1 MLLNKFLSR
10 TDYESYED
18 LYKNFKI
25 NIPEDFNFAYDVV
38 DEYAKTEPKREALVW
53 CDDNDEDH
61 IFTFKDLSLASMR
74 TANFLCEQGI
84 KKGDRVML
92 ILRRRYEFWFFLLAL
107 HRIGAIAIPATNML
121 AEEDLEYRFNAAEIK
136 MVVSYDE
143 PSLQKE
149 VDKAKTKCPSV
160 EKLVTVG
167 QTARQNW
174 VSFYDDYEIYP
185 AKFPRPQGE
194 EATHNDDIMIV
205 YFTSGTSS
213 NPKMV
218 AHTFTYPLGHIVT
231 AKYWQHVVDGG
242 RHLTVAETGWAKA
255 LWGKIYGQWIAG
267 SAVFT
272 YDMKVFIPGKLLEK
286 MAEYKVTTF
295 CAPPTV
301 YRYILH
307 HGLSRY
313 DLSSLKYC
321 TTAGESLNT
330 DIYNKFYEQ
339 TGIRLQEGYGQTELT
354 LTTGNFGFTEPKP
367 GSIGKPSPGYSMEI
381 VDAEGKPCAAD
392 EVGELIIKIDQGKP
406 FGMFGGY
413 YRDPERTEKVFEGGV
428 YHTGDTATRDK
439 DGYLWF
445 VGRTDDLIKSSG
457 YRISPFEVEEVL
469 HKHPAV
475 LEVAV
480 TGVED
485 KDRGQAV
492 KATVVLK
499 KGYEASKELAKEMQ
513 LFAKNVAASYKSP
526 RIIDFVTELPKTISG
541 KIRRATIRD
550 KDKEA
555 ADAEAQKAEQTTE
568 QKIPTLVAM
577 RTKQQVV
584 KCCPPGQAGDD
595 KSTQGSSGAES

>member
-1 MLLNKFLSR
+1 MLLNKFISKI
-10 TDYESYED
+10 DYDSYED
-18 LYKNFKI
+18 LYENFKI
-25 NIPEDFNFAYDVV
+25 SIPDNFNFAYDVV

-53 CDDNDEDH
+53 CDDNDEAH
-61 IFTFKDLSLASMR
+61 IFTFKDLSLASQR
-74 TANFLCEQGI
+74 TANFLVEQGI
-84 KKGDRVML
+84 QKGDRVML

-121 AEEDLEYRFNAAEIK
+121 AAEDLEYRFNAAEVK
-136 MVVSYDE
+136 MVVTYDE
-143 PSLQKE
+143 PALQKE
-149 VDKAKTKCPSV
+149 VDKAKSKCSSI

-174 VSFYDDYEIYP
+174 ISFYDDYEI
-185 AKFPRPQGE
+185 FPSTFERPVGDA
-194 EATHNDDIMIV
+194 ATHNDDIMIV

-218 AHTFTYPLGHIVT
+218 AHTYTYPLGHIVT

-286 MAEYKVTTF
+286 MAEYKITTF

-301 YRYILH
+301 YRYILQ
-307 HGLSRY
+307 HGIGKY

-321 TTAGESLNT
+321 TTAGEALNL
-330 DIYNKFYEQ
+330 DIYEKFFEQ
-339 TGIRLQEGYGQTELT
+339 TGIRMQEGYGQTELT
-354 LTTGNFGFTEPKP
+354 LTTGNFGFSEPRP
-367 GSIGKPSPGYSMEI
+367 GSMGKPSPGYRMEI
-381 VDAEGKPCAAD
+381 VNAEGEPCAD
-392 EVGELIIKIDQGKP
+392 NEVGELIIKIDQGKP

-413 YRDPERTEKVFEGGV
+413 YRDEERTKRVFEGGV
-428 YHTGDTATRDK
+428 YHTGDTATRDEN
-439 DGYLWF
+439 GYYWF

-457 YRISPFEVEEVL
+457 YRISPFEVEEVI

-492 KATVVLK
+492 KASIVLQ
-499 KGYEASKELAKEMQ
+499 KGYEASKELAKEIQ
-513 LFAKNVAASYKSP
+513 LFTKKIAASYKSP

-550 KDKEA
+550 KDA
-555 ADAEAQKAEQTTE
+555 SANGSTTE
-568 QKIPTLVAM
+568 GEVSENA
-577 RTKQQVV
+577 VEN
-584 KCCPPGQAGDD
+584 
-595 KSTQGSSGAES
+595 AESKTEEK

>member
-1 MLLNKFLSR
+1 MLLNKFLAR

-18 LYKNFKI
+18 LYQNFKI
-25 NIPEDFNFAYDVV
+25 SIPDNFNFAYDVV
-38 DEYAKTEPKREALVW
+38 DEYAKNEPKREALVW
-53 CDDNDEDH
+53 CDDNDESH
-61 IFTFKDLSLASMR
+61 IFTFKDLSLASQR
-74 TANFLCEQGI
+74 TANFLKDQGI

-121 AEEDLEYRFNAAEIK
+121 AAEDLEYRFKAADVK
-136 MVVSYDE
+136 MVVTYDE
-143 PSLQKE
+143 PALQKE
-149 VDKAKTKCPSV
+149 VDKAKTKSPSV

-167 QTARQNW
+167 LTARQNW
-174 VSFYDDYEIYP
+174 ISFYDDYEIYP
-185 AKFPRPQGE
+185 AKFERPTGE
-194 EATHNDDIMIV
+194 DAISNDDIMVV

-301 YRYILH
+301 YRYILQ
-307 HGLSRY
+307 HGISKY
-313 DLSSLKYC
+313 DLSNLKHC
-321 TTAGESLNT
+321 TTAGEALNL
-330 DIYNKFYEQ
+330 DIYNRFYEQ
-339 TGIRLQEGYGQTELT
+339 TGLRMQEGYGQTELT
-354 LTTGNFGFTEPKP
+354 LTTGNFGYTEPRP
-367 GSIGKPSPGYSMEI
+367 GSMGKPSPGYSMEI
-381 VDAEGKPCAAD
+381 VNADGEPCGVD

-413 YRDPERTEKVFEGGV
+413 YRDEERTEKVFEGGV

-439 DGYLWF
+439 DGYYWF

-492 KATVVLK
+492 KATIVLQ
-499 KGYEASKELAKEMQ
+499 KGYEASKELAKEIQ
-513 LFAKNVAASYKSP
+513 LFTKKVAASYKSP
-526 RIIDFVTELPKTISG
+526 RIIDFVSELPKTISG

-550 KDKEA
+550 KD
-555 ADAEAQKAEQTTE
+555 AEAQKAENAENAETSTA
-568 QKIPTLVAM
+568 PT
-577 RTKQQVV
+577 QSH
-584 KCCPPGQAGDD
+584 PD
-595 KSTQGSSGAES
+595 ESQDRHS

>member
-1 MLLNKFLSR
+1 MLLNKFISR
-10 TDYESYED
+10 IDYESYED
-18 LYKNFKI
+18 LYNNFKI
-25 NIPEDFNFAYDVV
+25 SIPDNFNFAYDVV

-53 CDDNDEDH
+53 CDDNDESH
-61 IFTFKDLSLASMR
+61 IFTFKDISLASQR
-74 TANFLCEQGI
+74 TANFLVEQGI

-121 AEEDLEYRFNAAEIK
+121 AAEDLEYRFKAAEVK
-136 MVVSYDE
+136 MVVTYDE
-143 PSLQKE
+143 PALQKE
-149 VDKAKTKCPSV
+149 VDKAKSKSASV

-174 VSFYDDYEIYP
+174 ISFYDDYEIFP
-185 AKFPRPQGE
+185 AKFERPEGDA
-194 EATHNDDIMIV
+194 ATHNDDIMIV

-301 YRYILH
+301 YRYILQ
-307 HGLSRY
+307 HGIGKY
-313 DLSSLKYC
+313 DLSSLKHC
-321 TTAGESLNT
+321 TTAGEALNV

-339 TGIRLQEGYGQTELT
+339 TGLRMQEGYGQTELT
-354 LTTGNFGFTEPKP
+354 LTTGNFGFSEPHP
-367 GSIGKPSPGYSMEI
+367 GSMGKPSPGYRMEI
-381 VDAEGKPCAAD
+381 VNADGEPCADD

-413 YRDPERTEKVFEGGV
+413 YRDDERTEKVFEGGV

-439 DGYLWF
+439 DGYYWF
-445 VGRTDDLIKSSG
+445 VGRNDDLIKSSG
-457 YRISPFEVEEVL
+457 YRISPFEVEEVI

-492 KATVVLK
+492 KATIVLQ
-499 KGYEASKELAKEMQ
+499 KGYEASKELAKEIQ
-513 LFAKNVAASYKSP
+513 LFTKKVAASYKSP

-550 KDKEA
+550 KD
-555 ADAEAQKAEQTTE
+555 AEAQKAENTE
-568 QKIPTLVAM
+568 NASNENAEAPA
-577 RTKQQVV
+577 
-584 KCCPPGQAGDD
+584 DN
-595 KSTQGSSGAES
+595 SAES

>member
-1 MLLNKFLSR
+1 MILNKFLSKI
-10 TDYESYED
+10 DYKSYED

-25 NIPEDFNFAYDVV
+25 TIPNDFNFAYDVV

-61 IFTFKDLSLASMR
+61 IFTFKDLSLASQR
-74 TANFLCEQGI
+74 TANFLVEQGI
-84 KKGDRVML
+84 QKGDRVML

-121 AEEDLEYRFNAAEIK
+121 AAEDLEYRFNAAEIK
-136 MVVSYDE
+136 MVVTYDD
-143 PSLQKE
+143 PALQKE
-149 VDKAKTKCPSV
+149 VDKAKSKCESV

-174 VSFYDDYEIYP
+174 ISFYDDYEL
-185 AKFPRPQGE
+185 FPSTFERPVGDA
-194 EATHNDDIMIV
+194 ATHNDDIMIV

-218 AHTFTYPLGHIVT
+218 AHTYTYPLGHIVT

-272 YDMKVFIPGKLLEK
+272 YDMTTFIPGKLLEK

-301 YRYILH
+301 YRYILQ
-307 HGLSRY
+307 HGLSKY
-313 DLSSLKYC
+313 DLSSLQYC
-321 TTAGESLNT
+321 TTAGEALNL
-330 DIYNKFYEQ
+330 DIYNRFYEQ
-339 TGIRLQEGYGQTELT
+339 TGIRMQEGYGQTELT
-354 LTTGNFGFTEPKP
+354 LTTGNFGFSEPHP
-367 GSIGKPSPGYSMEI
+367 GSIGKPSPGYQMEI
-381 VDAEGKPCAAD
+381 INAEGKPCEAE

-413 YRDPERTEKVFEGGV
+413 YRDAERTEKVFEGGV
-428 YHTGDTATRDK
+428 YHTGDTAYRDK
-439 DGYLWF
+439 DGFFWF

-485 KDRGQAV
+485 KSRGQAV
-492 KATVVLK
+492 KATVVLQ
-499 KGYEASKELAKEMQ
+499 KGYEASKELAKEIQ
-513 LFAKNVAASYKSP
+513 LFAKNIAASYKSP

-550 KDKEA
+550 KDTAENVTAPDEA
-555 ADAEAQKAEQTTE
+555 NAENAASETSEEK
-568 QKIPTLVAM
+568 
-577 RTKQQVV
+577 
-584 KCCPPGQAGDD
+584 
-595 KSTQGSSGAES
+595 

>member
-1 MLLNKFLSR
+1 MLLNRFISR
-10 TDYESYED
+10 IDYDSYED

-25 NIPEDFNFAYDVV
+25 SIPDNFNFAYDVV
-38 DEYAKTEPKREALVW
+38 DEYAKNEPKREALVW
-53 CDDNDEDH
+53 CDDNDESH
-61 IFTFKDLSLASMR
+61 IFTFKDLSLASQR
-74 TANFLCEQGI
+74 TANFLVEQGI

-121 AEEDLEYRFNAAEIK
+121 AAEDLEYRFNAAKVK
-136 MVVSYDE
+136 MVVTYDD
-143 PSLQKE
+143 SAVQKE
-149 VDKAKTKCPSV
+149 VDKAKSKCDSV

-174 VSFYDDYEIYP
+174 ISFYDDYELFP
-185 AKFPRPQGE
+185 ATFERPTGE
-194 EATHNDDIMIV
+194 AATHNDDIMIV

-218 AHTFTYPLGHIVT
+218 AHTYTYPLGHIVT

-272 YDMKVFIPGKLLEK
+272 YDMTVFIPGKLLEK

-301 YRYILH
+301 YRYILQ
-307 HGLSRY
+307 HGISKY
-313 DLSSLKYC
+313 DLSSLQYC
-321 TTAGESLNT
+321 TTAGESLNL
-330 DIYNKFYEQ
+330 DIYEKFYQQ

-354 LTTGNFGFTEPKP
+354 LTTGNFGFSEPHP
-367 GSIGKPSPGYSMEI
+367 GSMGKPSPGYRMEI
-381 VDAEGKPCAAD
+381 VNAEGQPCADD

-413 YRDPERTEKVFEGGV
+413 YNDPERTEKVFEGGV

-439 DGYLWF
+439 DGFFWF

-485 KDRGQAV
+485 KSRGQAV
-492 KATVVLK
+492 KATVVLQ
-499 KGYEASKELAKEMQ
+499 KGYEASKDLAKEIQ
-513 LFAKNVAASYKSP
+513 LFAKNIAASYKSP

-550 KDKEA
+550 KDA
-555 ADAEAQKAEQTTE
+555 STGTTATDAENAVAENAAE
-568 QKIPTLVAM
+568 N
-577 RTKQQVV
+577 
-584 KCCPPGQAGDD
+584 
-595 KSTQGSSGAES
+595 AESKTEEK

>member
-1 MLLNKFLSR
+1 MLLNKFLAR

-25 NIPEDFNFAYDVV
+25 SIPDNFNFAYDVV
-38 DEYAKTEPKREALVW
+38 DEYAKNEPKREALVW
-53 CDDNDEDH
+53 CDDNDESH
-61 IFTFKDLSLASMR
+61 IFTFKDLSLASQR
-74 TANFLCEQGI
+74 TANFLKDQGI

-121 AEEDLEYRFNAAEIK
+121 AAEDLEYRFKAADVK
-136 MVVSYDE
+136 MVVTYDE
-143 PSLQKE
+143 PALQKE
-149 VDKAKTKCPSV
+149 VDKAKTKSPSV

-167 QTARQNW
+167 LTARQNW
-174 VSFYDDYEIYP
+174 ISFYDDYEIYP
-185 AKFPRPQGE
+185 AKFERPTGE
-194 EATHNDDIMIV
+194 DAISNDDIMVV

-301 YRYILH
+301 YRYILQ
-307 HGLSRY
+307 HGISKY
-313 DLSSLKYC
+313 DLSNLKHC
-321 TTAGESLNT
+321 TTAGEALNL
-330 DIYNKFYEQ
+330 DIYNRFYEQ
-339 TGIRLQEGYGQTELT
+339 TGLRMQEGYGQTELT
-354 LTTGNFGFTEPKP
+354 LTTGNFGYTEPRP
-367 GSIGKPSPGYSMEI
+367 GSMGKPSPGYSMEI
-381 VDAEGKPCAAD
+381 VNADGEPCGVD

-413 YRDPERTEKVFEGGV
+413 YRDEERTEKVFEGGV

-439 DGYLWF
+439 DGYYWF

-492 KATVVLK
+492 KATIVLQ
-499 KGYEASKELAKEMQ
+499 KGYEASKELAKEIQ
-513 LFAKNVAASYKSP
+513 LFTKKVAASYKSP
-526 RIIDFVTELPKTISG
+526 RIIDFVSELPKTISG

-550 KDKEA
+550 KD
-555 ADAEAQKAEQTTE
+555 AEAQKAENAENAET
-568 QKIPTLVAM
+568 
-577 RTKQQVV
+577 
-584 KCCPPGQAGDD
+584 
-595 KSTQGSSGAES
+595 STAPAQSHPDESQDRHS

>member
-1 MLLNKFLSR
+1 MLLNKFLAR

-18 LYKNFKI
+18 LYQNFKI
-25 NIPEDFNFAYDVV
+25 SIPDNFNFAYDVV
-38 DEYAKTEPKREALVW
+38 DEYAKNEPKREALVW
-53 CDDNDEDH
+53 CDDNDESH
-61 IFTFKDLSLASMR
+61 IFTFKDLSLASQR
-74 TANFLCEQGI
+74 TANFLKDQGI

-121 AEEDLEYRFNAAEIK
+121 AAEDLEYRFKAADVK
-136 MVVSYDE
+136 MVVTYDE
-143 PSLQKE
+143 PALQKE
-149 VDKAKTKCPSV
+149 VDKAKTKSPSV

-167 QTARQNW
+167 LTARQNW
-174 VSFYDDYEIYP
+174 ISFYDDYEIYP
-185 AKFPRPQGE
+185 AKFERPSGE
-194 EATHNDDIMIV
+194 DAISNDDIMVV

-301 YRYILH
+301 YRYILQ
-307 HGLSRY
+307 HGISKY
-313 DLSSLKYC
+313 DLSNLKHC
-321 TTAGESLNT
+321 TTAGEALNL
-330 DIYNKFYEQ
+330 DIYNRFYEQ
-339 TGIRLQEGYGQTELT
+339 TGLRMQEGYGQTELT
-354 LTTGNFGFTEPKP
+354 LTTGNFGYTEPRP
-367 GSIGKPSPGYSMEI
+367 GSMGKPSPGYSMEI
-381 VDAEGKPCAAD
+381 VNADGEPCGVD

-413 YRDPERTEKVFEGGV
+413 YRDEERTEKVFEGGV

-439 DGYLWF
+439 DGYYWF

-492 KATVVLK
+492 KATIVLQ
-499 KGYEASKELAKEMQ
+499 KGYEASKELAKEIQ
-513 LFAKNVAASYKSP
+513 LFTKKVAASYKSP
-526 RIIDFVTELPKTISG
+526 RIIDFVSELPKTISG

-550 KDKEA
+550 KD
-555 ADAEAQKAEQTTE
+555 AEAQKAENAENAET
-568 QKIPTLVAM
+568 
-577 RTKQQVV
+577 
-584 KCCPPGQAGDD
+584 
-595 KSTQGSSGAES
+595 STAPAQSHPDESQDRHS

>member
-1 MLLNKFLSR
+1 MLLNKFLAR

-25 NIPEDFNFAYDVV
+25 SIPDNFNFAYDVV
-38 DEYAKTEPKREALVW
+38 DEYAKNEPKREALVW
-53 CDDNDEDH
+53 CDDNDESH
-61 IFTFKDLSLASMR
+61 IFTFKDLSLASQR
-74 TANFLCEQGI
+74 TANFLKDQGI

-121 AEEDLEYRFNAAEIK
+121 AAEDLEYRFKAADVK
-136 MVVSYDE
+136 MVVTYDE
-143 PSLQKE
+143 PALQKE
-149 VDKAKTKCPSV
+149 VDKAKTKSPSV

-167 QTARQNW
+167 LTARQNW
-174 VSFYDDYEIYP
+174 ISFYDDYEIYP
-185 AKFPRPQGE
+185 AKFERPSGE
-194 EATHNDDIMIV
+194 DAISNDDIMVV

-301 YRYILH
+301 YRYILQ
-307 HGLSRY
+307 HGISKY
-313 DLSSLKYC
+313 DLSNLKHC
-321 TTAGESLNT
+321 TTAGEALNL
-330 DIYNKFYEQ
+330 DIYNRFYEQ
-339 TGIRLQEGYGQTELT
+339 TGLRMQEGYGQTELT
-354 LTTGNFGFTEPKP
+354 LTTGNFGYTEPRP
-367 GSIGKPSPGYSMEI
+367 GSMGKPSPGYSMEI
-381 VDAEGKPCAAD
+381 VNADGEPCGVD

-413 YRDPERTEKVFEGGV
+413 YRDEERTEKVFEGGV

-439 DGYLWF
+439 DGYYWF

-492 KATVVLK
+492 KATIVLQ
-499 KGYEASKELAKEMQ
+499 KGYEASKELAKEIQ
-513 LFAKNVAASYKSP
+513 LFTKKVAASYKSP

-550 KDKEA
+550 KDASASSAQASQTDQVSQAESANDASTSPATETQASENKEA
-555 ADAEAQKAEQTTE
+555 
-568 QKIPTLVAM
+568 
-577 RTKQQVV
+577 
-584 KCCPPGQAGDD
+584 
-595 KSTQGSSGAES
+595 

>member
-25 NIPEDFNFAYDVV
+25 TIPDNFNFAYDVV

-53 CDDNDEDH
+53 CDDEDESH
-61 IFTFKDLSLASMR
+61 IFTFKDLSLASQR
-74 TANFLCEQGI
+74 TANFLIEQGI
-84 KKGDRVML
+84 QKGDRVML

-121 AEEDLEYRFNAAEIK
+121 AAEDLEYRFNAAEVK
-136 MVVSYDE
+136 MVVTYDE

-149 VDKAKTKCPSV
+149 VDKAKSKCESV

-185 AKFPRPQGE
+185 AKFPRPEGDA
-194 EATHNDDIMIV
+194 ATHNDDIMIV

-301 YRYILH
+301 YRYILQ
-307 HGLSRY
+307 HGIGRY

-321 TTAGESLNT
+321 TTAGEALNL
-330 DIYNKFYEQ
+330 DIYNRFYEQ

-354 LTTGNFGFTEPKP
+354 LTTGNFGFSEPRP
-367 GSIGKPSPGYSMEI
+367 GSMGKPSPGYRMEI
-381 VDAEGKPCAAD
+381 VNAEGNPCADD

-413 YRDPERTEKVFEGGV
+413 YRDQERTERVFEGGV

-439 DGYLWF
+439 DGYYWF
-445 VGRTDDLIKSSG
+445 VGRNDDLIKSSG
-457 YRISPFEVEEVL
+457 YRISPFEVEEVI

-492 KATVVLK
+492 KATIVLQ
-499 KGYEASKELAKEMQ
+499 KGYEASKDLAKEIQ
-513 LFAKNVAASYKSP
+513 LFTKKVAASYKSP

-550 KDKEA
+550 KD
-555 ADAEAQKAEQTTE
+555 AEAQNADASASSATENAEATTSPETNSE
-568 QKIPTLVAM
+568 QE
-577 RTKQQVV
+577 
-584 KCCPPGQAGDD
+584 G
-595 KSTQGSSGAES
+595 

>member
-1 MLLNKFLSR
+1 MLLNKFLAR

-25 NIPEDFNFAYDVV
+25 SIPDNFNFAYDVV
-38 DEYAKTEPKREALVW
+38 DEYAKNEPKREALVW
-53 CDDNDEDH
+53 CDDNDESH
-61 IFTFKDLSLASMR
+61 IFTFKDLSLASQR
-74 TANFLCEQGI
+74 TANFLVEQGI

-121 AEEDLEYRFNAAEIK
+121 AAEDLEYRFKAADVK
-136 MVVSYDE
+136 MVVTYDE
-143 PSLQKE
+143 PALQKE
-149 VDKAKTKCPSV
+149 VDKAKSKSPSV

-167 QTARQNW
+167 LTARQNW
-174 VSFYDDYEIYP
+174 ISFYDDYEIYP
-185 AKFPRPQGE
+185 AKFERPSGE
-194 EATHNDDIMIV
+194 DAIKNDDIMVV

-301 YRYILH
+301 YRYILQ
-307 HGLSRY
+307 HGISKY
-313 DLSSLKYC
+313 DLSSLKHC
-321 TTAGESLNT
+321 TTAGEALNL
-330 DIYNKFYEQ
+330 DIYNRFYEQ
-339 TGIRLQEGYGQTELT
+339 TGLRMQEGYGQTELT
-354 LTTGNFGFTEPKP
+354 LTTGNFGFTEPRP
-367 GSIGKPSPGYSMEI
+367 GSMGKPSPGYSMEI
-381 VDAEGKPCAAD
+381 VNADGEPCGVD

-439 DGYLWF
+439 DGYYWF

-499 KGYEASKELAKEMQ
+499 KGYEASKDLAKEMQ

-550 KDKEA
+550 KD
-555 ADAEAQKAEQTTE
+555 AEAKNAENAE
-568 QKIPTLVAM
+568 NASNENAEAPA
-577 RTKQQVV
+577 
-584 KCCPPGQAGDD
+584 DN
-595 KSTQGSSGAES
+595 SAES

>member
-1 MLLNKFLSR
+1 MILNKFLSKIE
-10 TDYESYED
+10 YKSYDD

-25 NIPEDFNFAYDVV
+25 SIPDNFNFAYDVV

-61 IFTFKDLSLASMR
+61 IFTFKDLSQASQR
-74 TANFLCEQGI
+74 TANFLVEQGI
-84 KKGDRVML
+84 RKGDRVML

-121 AEEDLEYRFNAAEIK
+121 AAEDLEYRFNAAEIK
-136 MVVSYDE
+136 MVVTYDD
-143 PSLQKE
+143 PALQKE
-149 VDKAKTKCPSV
+149 VDKAKSKCNSV
-160 EKLVTVG
+160 EKLVTIG

-174 VSFYDDYEIYP
+174 ISFYNDYEIYP
-185 AKFPRPQGE
+185 ATFERPVGD

-218 AHTFTYPLGHIVT
+218 AHTYTYPLGHIVT

-272 YDMKVFIPGKLLEK
+272 YDMTTFIPGKLLEK

-301 YRYILH
+301 YRYILQ
-307 HGLSRY
+307 HGIGKY
-313 DLSSLKYC
+313 DLSNLKYC
-321 TTAGESLNT
+321 TTAGESLNL
-330 DIYNKFYEQ
+330 DIYNKFFEQ
-339 TGIRLQEGYGQTELT
+339 TGIRMQEGYGQTELT
-354 LTTGNFGFTEPKP
+354 LTTGNFGFSEPHP
-367 GSIGKPSPGYSMEI
+367 GSMGKPSPGYRMEI
-381 VDAEGKPCAAD
+381 VNTEGKPCAAD

-413 YRDPERTEKVFEGGV
+413 YRDAERTEKVFEGGV
-428 YHTGDTATRDK
+428 YHTGDTAYRDK
-439 DGYLWF
+439 DGFFWF

-485 KDRGQAV
+485 KSRGQAV
-492 KATVVLK
+492 KATVVLQ
-499 KGYEASKELAKEMQ
+499 KGYEASKELAKEIQ
-513 LFAKNVAASYKSP
+513 LFAKNIAASYKSP

-550 KDKEA
+550 KDAAEA
-555 ADAEAQKAEQTTE
+555 SASSPTVDAPNETPEKNVANTASDAEK
-568 QKIPTLVAM
+568 
-577 RTKQQVV
+577 
-584 KCCPPGQAGDD
+584 
-595 KSTQGSSGAES
+595 

>member
-1 MLLNKFLSR
+1 MLLNKFLAR

-18 LYKNFKI
+18 LYQNFKI
-25 NIPEDFNFAYDVV
+25 SIPDNFNFAYDVV
-38 DEYAKTEPKREALVW
+38 DEYAKNEPKREALVW
-53 CDDNDEDH
+53 CDDNDESH
-61 IFTFKDLSLASMR
+61 IFTFKDLSLASQR
-74 TANFLCEQGI
+74 TANFLKDQGI

-121 AEEDLEYRFNAAEIK
+121 AAEDLEYRFKAADVK
-136 MVVSYDE
+136 MVVTYDE
-143 PSLQKE
+143 PALQKE
-149 VDKAKTKCPSV
+149 VDKAKTKSPSV

-167 QTARQNW
+167 LTARQNW
-174 VSFYDDYEIYP
+174 ISFYDDYEIYP
-185 AKFPRPQGE
+185 AKFERPSGE
-194 EATHNDDIMIV
+194 DAISNDDIMVV

-301 YRYILH
+301 YRYILQ
-307 HGLSRY
+307 HGISKY
-313 DLSSLKYC
+313 DLSNLKHC
-321 TTAGESLNT
+321 TTAGEALNL
-330 DIYNKFYEQ
+330 DIYNRFYEQ
-339 TGIRLQEGYGQTELT
+339 TGLRMQEGYGQTELT
-354 LTTGNFGFTEPKP
+354 LTTGNFGYTEPRP
-367 GSIGKPSPGYSMEI
+367 GSMGKPSPGYSMEI
-381 VDAEGKPCAAD
+381 VNADGEPCGVD

-413 YRDPERTEKVFEGGV
+413 YRDEERTEKVFEGGV

-439 DGYLWF
+439 DGYYWF

-492 KATVVLK
+492 KATIVLQ
-499 KGYEASKELAKEMQ
+499 KGYEASKELAKEIQ
-513 LFAKNVAASYKSP
+513 LFTKKVAASYKSP

-550 KDKEA
+550 KD
-555 ADAEAQKAEQTTE
+555 AEAQKAENAENAET
-568 QKIPTLVAM
+568 
-577 RTKQQVV
+577 
-584 KCCPPGQAGDD
+584 
-595 KSTQGSSGAES
+595 STAPAQSHPDESQDRHS

>member
-1 MLLNKFLSR
+1 MLLNKFISR
-10 TDYESYED
+10 IDYESYED
-18 LYKNFKI
+18 LYNNFKI
-25 NIPEDFNFAYDVV
+25 SIPDNFNFAYDVV

-53 CDDNDEDH
+53 CDDNDESH
-61 IFTFKDLSLASMR
+61 IFTFKDISLASQR
-74 TANFLCEQGI
+74 TANFLVEQGI

-121 AEEDLEYRFNAAEIK
+121 AAEDLEYRFKAAEVK
-136 MVVSYDE
+136 MVVTYDE
-143 PSLQKE
+143 PALQKE
-149 VDKAKTKCPSV
+149 VDKAKSKCTSV

-174 VSFYDDYEIYP
+174 ISFYDDYEIFP
-185 AKFPRPQGE
+185 AKFERPEGDT
-194 EATHNDDIMIV
+194 ATHNDDIMIV

-301 YRYILH
+301 YRYILQ
-307 HGLSRY
+307 HGIGKY
-313 DLSSLKYC
+313 DLSSLKHC
-321 TTAGESLNT
+321 TTAGEALNV

-339 TGIRLQEGYGQTELT
+339 TGLRMQEGYGQTELT
-354 LTTGNFGFTEPKP
+354 LTTGNFGFSEPHP
-367 GSIGKPSPGYSMEI
+367 GSMGKPSPGYRMEI
-381 VDAEGKPCAAD
+381 VNADGEPCADD

-413 YRDPERTEKVFEGGV
+413 YRDDERTEKVFEGGV

-439 DGYLWF
+439 DGYYWF
-445 VGRTDDLIKSSG
+445 VGRNDDLIKSSG
-457 YRISPFEVEEVL
+457 YRISPFEVEEVI

-492 KATVVLK
+492 KATIVLQ
-499 KGYEASKELAKEMQ
+499 KGYEASKELAKEIQ
-513 LFAKNVAASYKSP
+513 LFTKKVAASYKSP

-550 KDKEA
+550 KD
-555 ADAEAQKAEQTTE
+555 AEAKNAENTE
-568 QKIPTLVAM
+568 NASNENAEAPA
-577 RTKQQVV
+577 
-584 KCCPPGQAGDD
+584 DN
-595 KSTQGSSGAES
+595 SAES

>member
-1 MLLNKFLSR
+1 MILNKFLSR
-10 TDYESYED
+10 IDYESYED

-25 NIPEDFNFAYDVV
+25 SIPDNFNFAYDVV

-53 CDDNDEDH
+53 CDDNDESH
-61 IFTFKDLSLASMR
+61 IFTFKDLSLASQR
-74 TANFLCEQGI
+74 TANFLVEQGI
-84 KKGDRVML
+84 QKGDRVML

-121 AEEDLEYRFNAAEIK
+121 AAEDLEYRFKAAEVK
-136 MVVSYDE
+136 MVVTYDE
-143 PSLQKE
+143 PALQKE
-149 VDKAKTKCPSV
+149 VDKAKSKCPSV

-174 VSFYDDYEIYP
+174 ISFYDDYEIFP
-185 AKFPRPQGE
+185 AKFERPEGE
-194 EATHNDDIMIV
+194 AATRNDDIMIV

-286 MAEYKVTTF
+286 MAEYKITTF

-301 YRYILH
+301 YRYILQ
-307 HGLSRY
+307 HGISRY
-313 DLSSLKYC
+313 DLSSLQYC
-321 TTAGESLNT
+321 TTAGEALNV

-339 TGIRLQEGYGQTELT
+339 TGIRMQEGYGQTELT
-354 LTTGNFGFTEPKP
+354 LTTGNFGFSEPHP
-367 GSIGKPSPGYSMEI
+367 GSMGKPSPGYSMEI
-381 VDAEGKPCAAD
+381 VNADGEPCADD
-392 EVGELIIKIDQGKP
+392 EVGELIIKIDQDKP

-413 YRDPERTEKVFEGGV
+413 YRDDERTEKVFEGGV

-439 DGYLWF
+439 DGYYWF
-445 VGRTDDLIKSSG
+445 VGRNDDLIKSSG
-457 YRISPFEVEEVL
+457 YRISPFEVEEVI

-492 KATVVLK
+492 KATIVLQ
-499 KGYEASKELAKEMQ
+499 KGYEASKELAKEIQ
-513 LFAKNVAASYKSP
+513 LFTKKVAASYKSP

-550 KDKEA
+550 KD
-555 ADAEAQKAEQTTE
+555 AEAKN
-568 QKIPTLVAM
+568 
-577 RTKQQVV
+577 
-584 KCCPPGQAGDD
+584 
-595 KSTQGSSGAES
+595 AESTENASNQNAEAPADNSAES

>member
-1 MLLNKFLSR
+1 MILNKFLSR
-10 TDYESYED
+10 IDYKSYED

-25 NIPEDFNFAYDVV
+25 TIPNDFNFAYDVV

-61 IFTFKDLSLASMR
+61 IFTFKDLSLASQR
-74 TANFLCEQGI
+74 TANFLVEQGI
-84 KKGDRVML
+84 QKGDRVML

-121 AEEDLEYRFNAAEIK
+121 AAEDLEYRFNAAEIK
-136 MVVSYDE
+136 MVVTYDD
-143 PSLQKE
+143 PALQKE
-149 VDKAKTKCPSV
+149 VDKAKSKCESV

-174 VSFYDDYEIYP
+174 ISFYDDYEL
-185 AKFPRPQGE
+185 FPSTFERPVGDA
-194 EATHNDDIMIV
+194 ATHNDDIMIV

-218 AHTFTYPLGHIVT
+218 AHTYTYPLGHIVT

-272 YDMKVFIPGKLLEK
+272 YDMTTFIPGKLLEK

-301 YRYILH
+301 YRYILQ
-307 HGLSRY
+307 HGLSKY
-313 DLSSLKYC
+313 DLSSLQYC
-321 TTAGESLNT
+321 TTAGEALNL
-330 DIYNKFYEQ
+330 DIYNRFYEQ
-339 TGIRLQEGYGQTELT
+339 TGIRMQEGYGQTELT
-354 LTTGNFGFTEPKP
+354 LTTGNFGFSEPHP
-367 GSIGKPSPGYSMEI
+367 GSIGKPSPGYQMEI
-381 VDAEGKPCAAD
+381 INAEGKPCAAE

-413 YRDPERTEKVFEGGV
+413 YRDAERTEKVFEGGV
-428 YHTGDTATRDK
+428 YHTGDTAYCDK
-439 DGYLWF
+439 DGFFWF

-485 KDRGQAV
+485 KSRGQAV
-492 KATVVLK
+492 KATVVLQ
-499 KGYEASKELAKEMQ
+499 KGYEASKDLAKEIQ
-513 LFAKNVAASYKSP
+513 LFAKNIAASYKSP

-550 KDKEA
+550 KDTAENVTAPDEA
-555 ADAEAQKAEQTTE
+555 NAENAASETTANNE
-568 QKIPTLVAM
+568 K
-577 RTKQQVV
+577 
-584 KCCPPGQAGDD
+584 
-595 KSTQGSSGAES
+595 

>member
-1 MLLNKFLSR
+1 MILNKFLSKI
-10 TDYESYED
+10 DYKSYED

-25 NIPEDFNFAYDVV
+25 TIPNDFNFAYDVV

-53 CDDNDEDH
+53 CDDNDESH
-61 IFTFKDLSLASMR
+61 IYTFKDLSLAPQR
-74 TANFLCEQGI
+74 TANFLVEQGI
-84 KKGDRVML
+84 QKGDRVML

-121 AEEDLEYRFNAAEIK
+121 AAEDLEYRFNAAEIK
-136 MVVSYDE
+136 MVVTYDD
-143 PSLQKE
+143 PALQKE
-149 VDKAKTKCPSV
+149 VDKAKSKCESV

-174 VSFYDDYEIYP
+174 ISFYDDYEL
-185 AKFPRPQGE
+185 FPSTFERPVGDA
-194 EATHNDDIMIV
+194 ATHNDDIMIV

-218 AHTFTYPLGHIVT
+218 AHTYTYPLGHIVT

-272 YDMKVFIPGKLLEK
+272 YDMTTFIPGKLLEK

-301 YRYILH
+301 YRYILQ
-307 HGLSRY
+307 HGLSKY
-313 DLSSLKYC
+313 DLSSLQYC
-321 TTAGESLNT
+321 TTAGEALNL
-330 DIYNKFYEQ
+330 DIYNRFFEQ
-339 TGIRLQEGYGQTELT
+339 TGIRMQEGYGQTELT
-354 LTTGNFGFTEPKP
+354 LTTGNFGFSEPHP
-367 GSIGKPSPGYSMEI
+367 GSIGKPSPGYQMEI
-381 VDAEGKPCAAD
+381 INAEGKPCEAE

-413 YRDPERTEKVFEGGV
+413 YRDAERTEKVFEGGV
-428 YHTGDTATRDK
+428 YHTGDTAYRDK
-439 DGYLWF
+439 DGFFWF

-485 KDRGQAV
+485 KSRGQAV
-492 KATVVLK
+492 KATVVLQ
-499 KGYEASKELAKEMQ
+499 KGYEASKELAKEIQ
-513 LFAKNVAASYKSP
+513 LFAKNIAASYKSP

-550 KDKEA
+550 KDTAENVTAPDEA
-555 ADAEAQKAEQTTE
+555 NAENAASETSEEK
-568 QKIPTLVAM
+568 
-577 RTKQQVV
+577 
-584 KCCPPGQAGDD
+584 
-595 KSTQGSSGAES
+595 

>member
-1 MLLNKFLSR
+1 MILNKFLSKI
-10 TDYESYED
+10 DYKSYED

-25 NIPEDFNFAYDVV
+25 TIPNDFNFAYDVV

-53 CDDNDEDH
+53 CDDNDESH
-61 IFTFKDLSLASMR
+61 IYTFKDLSLASQR
-74 TANFLCEQGI
+74 TANFLVEQGI
-84 KKGDRVML
+84 QKGDRVML

-121 AEEDLEYRFNAAEIK
+121 AAEDLEYRFNAAEIK
-136 MVVSYDE
+136 MVVTYDD
-143 PSLQKE
+143 PALQKE
-149 VDKAKTKCPSV
+149 VDKAKSKCESV

-174 VSFYDDYEIYP
+174 ISFYDDYEL
-185 AKFPRPQGE
+185 FPSTFERPVGDA
-194 EATHNDDIMIV
+194 ATHNDDIMIV

-218 AHTFTYPLGHIVT
+218 AHTYTYPLGHIVT

-272 YDMKVFIPGKLLEK
+272 YDMTTFIPGKLLEK

-301 YRYILH
+301 YRYILQ
-307 HGLSRY
+307 HGLSKY
-313 DLSSLKYC
+313 DLSSLQYC
-321 TTAGESLNT
+321 TTAGEALNL
-330 DIYNKFYEQ
+330 DIYNRFYEQ
-339 TGIRLQEGYGQTELT
+339 TGIRMQEGYGQTELT
-354 LTTGNFGFTEPKP
+354 LTTGNFGFSEPHP
-367 GSIGKPSPGYSMEI
+367 GSIGKPSPGYQMEI
-381 VDAEGKPCAAD
+381 INAEGKPCEAE

-413 YRDPERTEKVFEGGV
+413 YRDAERTEKVFEGGV
-428 YHTGDTATRDK
+428 YHTGDTAYRDK
-439 DGYLWF
+439 DGFFWF

-485 KDRGQAV
+485 KSRGQAV
-492 KATVVLK
+492 KATVVLQ
-499 KGYEASKELAKEMQ
+499 KGYEASKELAKEIQ
-513 LFAKNVAASYKSP
+513 LFAKNIAASYKSP

-550 KDKEA
+550 KDTAENVTAPDEA
-555 ADAEAQKAEQTTE
+555 SADNAASETSEEK
-568 QKIPTLVAM
+568 
-577 RTKQQVV
+577 
-584 KCCPPGQAGDD
+584 
-595 KSTQGSSGAES
+595 

>member
-1 MLLNKFLSR
+1 MLLNKFISR
-10 TDYESYED
+10 IDYESYED
-18 LYKNFKI
+18 LYNNFKI
-25 NIPEDFNFAYDVV
+25 SIPDNFNFAYDVV

-53 CDDNDEDH
+53 CDDNDESH
-61 IFTFKDLSLASMR
+61 IFTFKDISLASQR
-74 TANFLCEQGI
+74 TANFLVEQGI

-121 AEEDLEYRFNAAEIK
+121 AAEDLEYRFKAAEVK
-136 MVVSYDE
+136 MVVTYDE
-143 PSLQKE
+143 PALQKE
-149 VDKAKTKCPSV
+149 VDKAKSKSASV

-174 VSFYDDYEIYP
+174 ISFYDDYEIFP
-185 AKFPRPQGE
+185 AKFERPEGDA
-194 EATHNDDIMIV
+194 ATHNDDIMIV

-301 YRYILH
+301 YRYILQ
-307 HGLSRY
+307 HGIAKY
-313 DLSSLKYC
+313 DLSSLQYC
-321 TTAGESLNT
+321 TTAGEALNV
-330 DIYNKFYEQ
+330 DIYEKFYEQ
-339 TGIRLQEGYGQTELT
+339 TGIRMQEGYGQTELT
-354 LTTGNFGFTEPKP
+354 LTTGNFGFSEPHP
-367 GSIGKPSPGYSMEI
+367 GSMGKPSPGYRMEI
-381 VDAEGKPCAAD
+381 VNADGEPCVDD

-413 YRDPERTEKVFEGGV
+413 YRDDERTEKVFEGGV

-439 DGYLWF
+439 DGYYWF
-445 VGRTDDLIKSSG
+445 VGRNDDLIKSSG
-457 YRISPFEVEEVL
+457 YRISPFEVEEVI

-492 KATVVLK
+492 KATIVLQ
-499 KGYEASKELAKEMQ
+499 KGYEASKELAKEIQ
-513 LFAKNVAASYKSP
+513 LFTKKVAASYKSP

-550 KDKEA
+550 KD
-555 ADAEAQKAEQTTE
+555 AEAKNAENTENAETTTSPETHSE
-568 QKIPTLVAM
+568 QE
-577 RTKQQVV
+577 
-584 KCCPPGQAGDD
+584 G
-595 KSTQGSSGAES
+595 

>member
-1 MLLNKFLSR
+1 MILNKFLSKI
-10 TDYESYED
+10 DYKSYED

-25 NIPEDFNFAYDVV
+25 TIPNDFNFAYDVV

-53 CDDNDEDH
+53 CDDNDESH
-61 IFTFKDLSLASMR
+61 IYTFKDLSLASQR
-74 TANFLCEQGI
+74 TANFLVEQGI

-121 AEEDLEYRFNAAEIK
+121 AAEDLEYRFNAAEIK
-136 MVVSYDE
+136 MVVTYDD
-143 PSLQKE
+143 PALQKE
-149 VDKAKTKCPSV
+149 VDKAKSKCESV

-174 VSFYDDYEIYP
+174 ISFYDDYEL
-185 AKFPRPQGE
+185 FPSTFERPVGDA
-194 EATHNDDIMIV
+194 ATHNDDIMIV

-218 AHTFTYPLGHIVT
+218 AHTYTYPLGHIVT

-301 YRYILH
+301 YRYILQ
-307 HGLSRY
+307 HGLSKY
-313 DLSSLKYC
+313 DLSSLQYC
-321 TTAGESLNT
+321 TTAGEALNL
-330 DIYNKFYEQ
+330 DIYNRFFEQ
-339 TGIRLQEGYGQTELT
+339 TGIRMQEGYGQTELT
-354 LTTGNFGFTEPKP
+354 LTTGNFGFSEPHP
-367 GSIGKPSPGYSMEI
+367 GSIGKPSPGYQMEI
-381 VDAEGKPCAAD
+381 INAEGKPCAAE

-413 YRDPERTEKVFEGGV
+413 YRDAERTEKVFEGGV
-428 YHTGDTATRDK
+428 YHTGDTAYCDK
-439 DGYLWF
+439 DGFFWF

-485 KDRGQAV
+485 KSRGQAV
-492 KATVVLK
+492 KATVVLQ
-499 KGYEASKELAKEMQ
+499 KGYEASKELAKEIQ

-526 RIIDFVTELPKTISG
+526 RIIDFVSELPKTISG
-541 KIRRATIRD
+541 KIRRASIRE
-550 KDKEA
+550 KDDASKEA
-555 ADAEAQKAEQTTE
+555 AENTSAGTE
-568 QKIPTLVAM
+568 EK
-577 RTKQQVV
+577 
-584 KCCPPGQAGDD
+584 
-595 KSTQGSSGAES
+595 

>member
-25 NIPEDFNFAYDVV
+25 TIPDNFNFAYDVV

-53 CDDNDEDH
+53 CDDDDESH
-61 IFTFKDLSLASMR
+61 IFTFKDLSLASQR
-74 TANFLCEQGI
+74 TANFLVEQGI
-84 KKGDRVML
+84 QKGDRVML

-121 AEEDLEYRFNAAEIK
+121 AAEDLEYRFKAADVK
-136 MVVSYDE
+136 MVVTYDE
-143 PSLQKE
+143 PALQKE
-149 VDKAKTKCPSV
+149 VDKAKSKCESV

-185 AKFPRPQGE
+185 AKFPRPEGDA
-194 EATHNDDIMIV
+194 ATHNDDIMIV

-286 MAEYKVTTF
+286 MSEYKVTTF

-301 YRYILH
+301 YRYILQ
-307 HGLSRY
+307 HGIGRY

-321 TTAGESLNT
+321 TTAGEALNL
-330 DIYNKFYEQ
+330 DIYNRFYEQ
-339 TGIRLQEGYGQTELT
+339 TGIRMQEGYGQTELT
-354 LTTGNFGFTEPKP
+354 LTTGNFGFSEPRP
-367 GSIGKPSPGYSMEI
+367 GSMGKPSPGYRMEI
-381 VDAEGKPCAAD
+381 VNAEGNPCADD

-413 YRDPERTEKVFEGGV
+413 YRDQERTERVFEGGV

-439 DGYLWF
+439 DGYYWF
-445 VGRTDDLIKSSG
+445 VGRNDDLIKSSG
-457 YRISPFEVEEVL
+457 YRISPFEVEEVI

-492 KATVVLK
+492 KATIVLQ
-499 KGYEASKELAKEMQ
+499 KGYEASKDLAKEIQ
-513 LFAKNVAASYKSP
+513 LFTKKVAASYKSP

-550 KDKEA
+550 KD
-555 ADAEAQKAEQTTE
+555 AEAQNADASASSATENAEATTSPETNSE
-568 QKIPTLVAM
+568 QE
-577 RTKQQVV
+577 
-584 KCCPPGQAGDD
+584 G
-595 KSTQGSSGAES
+595 

>member
-18 LYKNFKI
+18 LYQNFKI
-25 NIPEDFNFAYDVV
+25 SIPDNFNFAYDVV
-38 DEYAKTEPKREALVW
+38 DEYAQTEPKREALVW
-53 CDDNDEDH
+53 CDDEDESH
-61 IFTFKDLSLASMR
+61 IFTFKDLSLASQR
-74 TANFLCEQGI
+74 TANFLVEQGI
-84 KKGDRVML
+84 QKGDRVML

-121 AEEDLEYRFNAAEIK
+121 AAEDLEYRFKAADVK
-136 MVVSYDE
+136 MVVTYDE

-149 VDKAKTKCPSV
+149 VDKAKSKCSSV

-174 VSFYDDYEIYP
+174 ISFYDDYEIYP
-185 AKFPRPQGE
+185 AKFPRPEGDA
-194 EATHNDDIMIV
+194 ATHNGDIMIV

-231 AKYWQHVVDGG
+231 ARYWQHVVDGG

-301 YRYILH
+301 YRYILQ
-307 HGLSRY
+307 HGIGRY
-313 DLSSLKYC
+313 DLSNLKYC
-321 TTAGESLNT
+321 TTAGEALNL
-330 DIYNKFYEQ
+330 DIYNRFFEQ
-339 TGIRLQEGYGQTELT
+339 TGIRMQEGYGQTELT
-354 LTTGNFGFTEPKP
+354 LTTGNFGFSEPRP
-367 GSIGKPSPGYSMEI
+367 GSMGKPSPGYRMEI
-381 VDAEGKPCAAD
+381 VNAEGYPCADD

-413 YRDPERTEKVFEGGV
+413 YRDQERTERVFEGGV

-439 DGYLWF
+439 DGYYWF
-445 VGRTDDLIKSSG
+445 VGRNDDLIKSSG
-457 YRISPFEVEEVL
+457 YRISPFEVEEVI

-492 KATVVLK
+492 KATIVLQ
-499 KGYEASKELAKEMQ
+499 KGYEASKDLAKEIQ
-513 LFAKNVAASYKSP
+513 LFTKKVAASYKSP

-541 KIRRATIRD
+541 KIRRASIRD
-550 KDKEA
+550 KDAEA
-555 ADAEAQKAEQTTE
+555 RNADASAGSAAENASNENAEAPADNNTE
-568 QKIPTLVAM
+568 T
-577 RTKQQVV
+577 
-584 KCCPPGQAGDD
+584 
-595 KSTQGSSGAES
+595 